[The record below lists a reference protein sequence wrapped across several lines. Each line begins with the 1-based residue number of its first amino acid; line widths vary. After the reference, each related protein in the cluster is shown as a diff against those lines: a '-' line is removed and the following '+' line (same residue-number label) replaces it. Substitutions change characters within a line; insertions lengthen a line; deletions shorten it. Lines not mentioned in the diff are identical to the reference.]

1 MIYFPY
7 IDPTN
12 YTDFVNDD
20 AKTTAKKWARK
31 NATDIA
37 IYSVLII
44 TLIQL
49 IKFKQHLPLLV
60 YSAILAIYFLVLK
73 KL

>member
-20 AKTTAKKWARK
+20 AKTSAKKWARK
-31 NATDIA
+31 NASHITIFS
-37 IYSVLII
+37 ILVI
-44 TLIQL
+44 TLVYL
-49 IKFKQHLPLLV
+49 IKFKDHLPLLV
-60 YSAILAIYFLVLK
+60 YSAILAIYFLFLK
-73 KL
+73 KF